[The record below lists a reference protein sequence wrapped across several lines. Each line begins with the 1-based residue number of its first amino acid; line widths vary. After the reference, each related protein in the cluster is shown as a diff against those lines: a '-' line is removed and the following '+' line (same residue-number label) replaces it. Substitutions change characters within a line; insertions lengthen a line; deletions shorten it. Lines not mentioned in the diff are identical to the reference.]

1 MRPPN
6 AYLRRSRQYRP
17 LLNHPE
23 GVCPKDAS
31 PFIAKPL
38 SEGNTMFGV
47 DDVLL
52 GAAISG
58 GGGLL
63 TNIFNS
69 GNTDK
74 NNATTTENTRL
85 TNEANM
91 AEAQR
96 NRDFQERMSN
106 SAYQRGMEDMKLAG
120 LNPILAYQKGGASSP
135 SGSQAALSA
144 PKTEAFHASNPA
156 TEAVNTGMALQRAQQ
171 ENLNMKYT
179 ADNIQASTGKTM
191 SDTRVNDLK
200 AEILAEDLGPARLRK
215 VIADQDK
222 SVYQS
227 TAGGVARKA
236 GTLAQEAERTVA
248 PILNSAKTLSD
259 TIKPW
264 KSYETT
270 RSGSRWN
277 DKGEENHYQDT
288 TFSNRFR
295 GF

>member
-1 MRPPN
+1 
-6 AYLRRSRQYRP
+6 
-17 LLNHPE
+17 
-23 GVCPKDAS
+23 
-31 PFIAKPL
+31 
-38 SEGNTMFGV
+38 MFGV

-74 NNATTTENTRL
+74 NNATSTENTRL
-85 TNEANM
+85 TNEAN
-91 AEAQR
+91 AKESQA

-106 SAYQRGMEDMKLAG
+106 SAYQRGMADMTAAG

-135 SGSQAALSA
+135 SGSQAAFSA
-144 PKTEAFHASNPA
+144 PKTEAFHATDIA
-156 TEAVNTGMALQRAQQ
+156 TGAVNTGLALQRAQQ

-179 ADNIQASTGKTM
+179 ADNIQANTGKAMTE
-191 SDTRVNDLK
+191 SRVNDEK
-200 AEILAEDLGPARLRK
+200 AKILAADVSPAELRK
-215 VIADQDK
+215 VIAEQDK
-222 SVYQS
+222 SVYGT
-227 TAGGVARKA
+227 TAGKVARQA
-236 GTLAQEAERTVA
+236 GTLAGEIERTAA
-248 PILNSAKTLSD
+248 PVLNSAKKLTD
-259 TIKPW
+259 VVKPW
-264 KSYETT
+264 TSHETT